1 MAHAFFLGVDLA
13 DDASD
18 DCLDATLAILEK
30 EKEQADAR
38 ASFRLDHARHH
49 EDAESVDALADH
61 VQGLV
66 AERPYI
72 GRTSIVV
79 NRAAALGTDLVDAL
93 SDRGLDPVAATLTEG
108 SGSVPGERD
117 EVGVSLGTADAVR
130 TLAELYRDRRFGI
143 DNYTT
148 EAASALGRGVQRAA
162 EVLDEADGN
171 QDTPE
176 ASGSTLDVL
185 NDAGPAV
192 TSAALAAWVGDERSF
207 DPSQHLKEDP
217 QTGRPNDGS
226 LRG

>member
-1 MAHAFFLGVDLA
+1 MAHAFFLGVDLDGA
-13 DDASD
+13 ASD
-18 DCLDATLAILEK
+18 DSFGATLTILEK
-30 EKEQADAR
+30 EKEQSDAQ

-49 EDAESVDALADH
+49 RDVDSLDELADH
-61 VQGLV
+61 VQGLI

-72 GRTSIVV
+72 GRTSLVV
-79 NRAAALGTDLVDAL
+79 NRASADGEALVDAL

-143 DNYTT
+143 DDHSS
-148 EAASALGRGVQRAA
+148 EAASELARGVQRAS

-176 ASGSTLDVL
+176 AAGSTLEAL
-185 NDAGPAV
+185 NNVDTTVA
-192 TSAALAAWVGDERSF
+192 SAALAAWVGTERSF

-217 QTGRPNDGS
+217 HAGRDGS
-226 LRG
+226 LGG